1 MFLFV
6 HVFSSGG
13 GANQRKL
20 KQRRM
25 AKRLQRERMKP
36 FVRGLGAGA
45 LTKAHCLDEA
55 ENIGCSIQT
64 RAEIGRQ
71 RARTFPGIGCI
82 LAWMVDGWW
91 NAQDIGLSKPRQKHS
106 NIGCIGACSWPVG
119 LWGLTQVQ
127 ANLRV
132 DCPTSAGCLR
142 KAWGMNCLRDAWGRV
157 PMCCWNM

>member
-82 LAWMVDGWW
+82 LA
-91 NAQDIGLSKPRQKHS
+91 
-106 NIGCIGACSWPVG
+106 
-119 LWGLTQVQ
+119 
-127 ANLRV
+127 
-132 DCPTSAGCLR
+132 
-142 KAWGMNCLRDAWGRV
+142 
-157 PMCCWNM
+157 

>member
-1 MFLFV
+1 
-6 HVFSSGG
+6 
-13 GANQRKL
+13 K
-20 KQRRM
+20 
-25 AKRLQRERMKP
+25 AKAEEDGQEVGKERMKP

-64 RAEIGRQ
+64 RAEIGH
-71 RARTFPGIGCI
+71 
-82 LAWMVDGWW
+82 WGWD
-91 NAQDIGLSKPRQKHS
+91 NGLSKPRQKHS

-132 DCPTSAGCLR
+132 DCPTSVGCLR
-142 KAWGMNCLRDAWGRV
+142 KA
-157 PMCCWNM
+157 